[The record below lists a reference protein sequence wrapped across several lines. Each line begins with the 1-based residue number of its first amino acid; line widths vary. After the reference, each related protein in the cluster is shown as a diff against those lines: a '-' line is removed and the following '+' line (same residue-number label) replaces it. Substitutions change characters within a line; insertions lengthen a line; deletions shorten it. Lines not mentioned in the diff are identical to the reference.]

1 MLRKLTIQNFVIAES
16 LEIDFSKGLCVLT
29 GETGAGKSL
38 ILDAILGVLG
48 QRLPVDT
55 IRQGAEFAYLEAVFE
70 LTDAVREILLRRAYE
85 EFLAADTLTLSKTIH
100 KTGSRS
106 RLNGQLV
113 TQALIRDLSAC
124 LVDSIGQHEN
134 QALFHEDRHLPM
146 LDALGN
152 AAYQADLKA
161 LSHAYH
167 QVLVS
172 QRELTLA
179 QDDLREA
186 ERQQDFVRFQWQ
198 EINDAQLDPDEEL
211 SLEAERDRLRH
222 AEKLLTAAGQ
232 ASIGLSDNQNGPGVS
247 DQLEAVQRLLSG
259 ASRYDSKLEAWVEQL
274 ETVLIQIQEISSEL
288 SDYCNE
294 VEHNPERL
302 NELEARQSL
311 IQKLRYKYGEDIP
324 AILDFAQ
331 QLEAQLQA
339 YDRSAEHLQGLEQTY
354 QAALL
359 TYRNL
364 AGQVHQARQR
374 LARDLAPKIEAEL
387 KDLGMAKTRF
397 SVELLHE
404 PERLHEQG
412 LNRAQFLLSP
422 NPGEPLRP
430 LARIASGGEASRL
443 LLAFKLVLK
452 DACPVGTLIFD
463 EVDAG
468 ISGKAALVVS
478 QKLAR
483 LAREQQVLC
492 ISHLPVI
499 AAIADQQLWIEK
511 QMRQQDTRIQI
522 TTLSQEQRLERL
534 AQMGAGQVTDSSL
547 EGARE
552 ILTHAQVFKQELE
565 PVLAQA
571 S

>member
-1 MLRKLTIQNFVIAES
+1 MLKKLTIQNFVIAES
-16 LEIDFSKGLCVLT
+16 LEIDFSTGLCVLT

-70 LTDAVREILLRRAYE
+70 LTDAVREILLQRAYE
-85 EFLAADTLTLSKTIH
+85 EFLDADSLTLSKTIH

-134 QALFHEDRHLPM
+134 QALFHEERHLSM
-146 LDALGN
+146 LDALGDVTYRAN
-152 AAYQADLKA
+152 LKA

-167 QVLVS
+167 QLLLS

-179 QDDLREA
+179 QEEQREG
-186 ERQQDFVRFQWQ
+186 ERQQDFLSFQWQ
-198 EINDAQLDPDEEL
+198 EIQDAQLDPDEEL
-211 SLEAERDRLRH
+211 GLEAERDRLRH
-222 AEKLLTAAGQ
+222 AEKLLTAVGQ
-232 ASIGLSDNQNGPGVS
+232 ASTGLSEHQSGPGVS
-247 DQLEAVQRLLSG
+247 EQLEGVQRLLSG
-259 ASRYDSKLEAWVEQL
+259 ASRYDSKLETWIEQL
-274 ETVLIQIQEISSEL
+274 ETVLIQIQDLSSEL
-288 SDYCNE
+288 NGYCDQ

-302 NELEARQSL
+302 NELEARQAL
-311 IQKLRYKYGEDIP
+311 LQKLRHKYGEDIP
-324 AILDFAQ
+324 AILGFAQ

-339 YDRSAEHLQGLEQTY
+339 YERSAENFHALEQAY
-354 QAALL
+354 QTTLVS
-359 TYRNL
+359 YRTL
-364 AGQVHQARQR
+364 AQQVHQARQH

-397 SVELLHE
+397 SVDLAYE
-404 PERLHEQG
+404 PERLHEHG

-452 DACPVGTLIFD
+452 DACPVATLIFD

-511 QMRQQDTRIQI
+511 HMRQQDTRIQI
-522 TTLSQEQRLERL
+522 TTLTQEQRLERL

-552 ILTHAQVFKQELE
+552 IVAHAQVFKQELE
-565 PVLAQA
+565 PLLPSAC
-571 S
+571 

>member
-1 MLRKLTIQNFVIAES
+1 MLRKLTIQNFVIVES

-70 LTDAVREILLRRAYE
+70 VTDAVREIFLRRAYE
-85 EFLAADTLTLSKTIH
+85 EFVDAETLTLSKTIH

-146 LDALGN
+146 LDALGDS
-152 AAYQADLKA
+152 AYQADLKA
-161 LSHAYH
+161 LSRAYH
-167 QVLVS
+167 QLLIC
-172 QRELTLA
+172 QRELSLA
-179 QDDLREA
+179 QDQQREA
-186 ERQQDFVRFQWQ
+186 ERQQDFLRFQWQ
-198 EINDAQLDPDEEL
+198 EIQDAQLDPDEEL
-211 SLEAERDRLRH
+211 SLEAERDRLRY
-222 AEKLLTAAGQ
+222 AEKLLAAVGQ
-232 ASIGLSDNQNGPGVS
+232 ASMGLSDNQNGPGIC
-247 DQLEAVQRLLSG
+247 DQVESVQRLLSG
-259 ASRYDSKLEAWVEQL
+259 ASRYDSKLEVWVEQL
-274 ETVLIQIQEISSEL
+274 ETILIQVQAISSEL
-288 SDYCNE
+288 SYYCEE

-302 NELEARQSL
+302 NELEARQAL
-311 IQKLRYKYGEDIP
+311 LQKLRHKYGQDIP
-324 AILDFAQ
+324 AVLDFAQ
-331 QLEAQLQA
+331 QLETQLQA
-339 YDRSAEHLQGLEQTY
+339 YERSAEHLHALEQGY
-354 QAALL
+354 QAARV
-359 TYRNL
+359 TYTRL
-364 AGQVHQARQR
+364 ADQVHQARQL
-374 LARDLAPKIEAEL
+374 LAAELAPRIEAEL

-397 SVELLHE
+397 SVALSDE
-404 PERLHEQG
+404 PERMHEQG
-412 LNRAQFLLSP
+412 RNRAQFLLSP

-511 QMRQQDTRIQI
+511 QMRRQDTRIQI
-522 TTLSQEQRLERL
+522 TTLTQEQRLERL
-534 AQMGAGQVTDSSL
+534 AQMGAGQITESSL

-565 PVLAQA
+565 PLLAQA